1 MNLLVA
7 HAARL
12 GHSPWEFH
20 VHPDVLLLIAVIAA
34 AYAWMTMRWRPE
46 DVAADRKHPIRFS
59 IAIALLWVISD
70 WPIHDLSEGWSYS
83 VHMVQHLI
91 LTFLIPPLALW
102 GMPAWMLRRLIAPI
116 EPLVRFM
123 TRPLPALLAFNV
135 AVAFTHWT
143 YLTNLAVRSG
153 PAHLAQHTLLVVTAL
168 LMWWPVVGPLPE
180 YPRLSPL
187 AAMLYLFIQSLVPTV
202 PASFLTFATEPIY
215 RAYVAFPKPW
225 GLTPT
230 EDQTMAGGIMKVGG
244 AAMLW
249 AVIGMIWF
257 RWASREGA
265 RQQDERRAAGRA
277 MLAKA
282 AATERASTPS

>member
-1 MNLLVA
+1 MSLLVA
-7 HAARL
+7 HAARV

-20 VHPDVLLLIAVIAA
+20 FHPDVLLLVGLIIA
-34 AYAWMTMRWRPE
+34 AYAWMHIRWRPSE
-46 DVAADRKHPIRFS
+46 APPERKYVVRFG
-59 IAIALLWVISD
+59 IAIFLLWVISD

-83 VHMVQHLI
+83 VHMVQHLV
-91 LTFLIPPLALW
+91 LTFVVPPLALW
-102 GMPAWMLRRLIAPI
+102 GTPGWMLRRLIAPV
-116 EPLVRFM
+116 EPLVRFA

-187 AAMLYLFIQSLVPTV
+187 ASMLYLFIQSLVPTV

-215 RAYVAFPKPW
+215 RAYEGFPKPW
-225 GLTPT
+225 GLTAT

-244 AAMLW
+244 AALLW

-257 RWASREGA
+257 RWAAREGV
-265 RQQDERRAAGRA
+265 RQQEERRAAGRVLFA
-277 MLAKA
+277 SAS
-282 AATERASTPS
+282 ERSSPGP

>member
-7 HAARL
+7 HAARI

-20 VHPDVLLLIAVIAA
+20 LHPDVILLIAVIVA
-34 AYAWMTMRWRPE
+34 AYAWMTWRWRP
-46 DVAADRKHPIRFS
+46 DGVAAERKHPIRFGV
-59 IAIALLWVISD
+59 AIGLLWIISD
-70 WPIHDLSEGWSYS
+70 WPIHDLSEGYSYA

-91 LTFLIPPLALW
+91 LTFVVPPIALW
-102 GMPAWMLRRLIAPI
+102 GTPAWMLRRLIAPV

-135 AVAFTHWT
+135 TIAFTHWT

-153 PAHLAQHTLLVVTAL
+153 PAHLGQHTLLVVTAL

-180 YPRLSPL
+180 YTRLSPL

-225 GLTPT
+225 GLTAT

-244 AAMLW
+244 AALLW
-249 AVIGMIWF
+249 TVIGMIWF
-257 RWASREGA
+257 RWAAREDA
-265 RQQDERRAAGRA
+265 RHQAERRAKGQAL
-277 MLAKA
+277 LAKA
-282 AATERASTPS
+282 NERVSAPD

>member
-20 VHPDVLLLIAVIAA
+20 VHPDVLLLIAVVVA
-34 AYAWMTMRWRPE
+34 AYAWMTTRWRPE
-46 DVAADRKHPIRFS
+46 DVVAERKHPIRFG
-59 IAIALLWVISD
+59 IAIGLLWIISD

-91 LTFLIPPLALW
+91 LTFVIPPIALW

-215 RAYVAFPKPW
+215 RAYVSFPKPW

-230 EDQTMAGGIMKVGG
+230 EDQTMAGGIMKIGG
-244 AAMLW
+244 AALLW
-249 AVIGMIWF
+249 SVIGMIWF
-257 RWASREGA
+257 RWAAREGA

-277 MLAKA
+277 ILAKA
-282 AATERASTPS
+282 AERSSSSG